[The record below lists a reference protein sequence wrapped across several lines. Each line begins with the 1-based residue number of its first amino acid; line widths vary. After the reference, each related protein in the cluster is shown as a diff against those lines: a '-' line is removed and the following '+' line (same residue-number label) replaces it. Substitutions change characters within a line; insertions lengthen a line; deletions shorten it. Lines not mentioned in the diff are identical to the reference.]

1 MSLDLSW
8 DLYRTFYTVAKCNSF
23 SKAADKLFVTQPTI
37 SYSIKQLETNLNTKL
52 FYRTPN
58 GAKLTSDGI
67 ELLDYVEKSFN
78 LLTTGER
85 NLIDSK
91 NFEHGKIS
99 IGVQSHIGK
108 FFLFP
113 FVEKFHKQYPNI
125 EINIISRNTEEMIE
139 FLENNNIDFMIDTS
153 PIDTV
158 YNNLKIVPLLYL
170 ENCFI
175 TNNKEDTG
183 IKTVNELNEYNLIL
197 PVKRSTPRKQLDSVC
212 AQHQTELIP
221 FMTIETTEMLIDAVK
236 KNMGVGYVIRQAV
249 ENELRE
255 GKLFEI
261 KVNEELPVLK
271 LNVVYIEEYLTH
283 IPKKFIKDIRNT
295 YKEYMK

>member
-8 DLYRTFYTVAKCNSF
+8 DLYRTFYTVAKCNNF
-23 SKAADKLFVTQPTI
+23 SKAAEKLFVTQPTI

-58 GAKLTSDGI
+58 GARLTQDGV
-67 ELLDYVEKSFN
+67 ELLNYVEKSYN
-78 LLTTGER
+78 ILISGER
-85 NLIDSK
+85 NLIDCK

-113 FVEKFHKQYPNI
+113 FIEKFHTKYPNI
-125 EINIISRNTEEMIE
+125 EINIVSRNTEEMIE

-153 PIDTV
+153 PIDTI
-158 YNNLKIVPLLYL
+158 YNNLKIEPLISL

-175 TNNKEDTG
+175 SSKRESSK
-183 IKTVNELNEYNLIL
+183 IFSLKELNTYNLIL
-197 PVKRSTPRKQLDSVC
+197 PVKRSTPRKQLDSIC
-212 AQHQTELIP
+212 QQNETDLIP

-236 KNMGVGYVIRQAV
+236 KDMGIGYVIRQAV
-249 ENELRE
+249 EKDLEKEN
-255 GKLFEI
+255 LFEI
-261 KVNEELPVLK
+261 KIKEKLPTLE
-271 LNVVYIEEYLTH
+271 LNVVYIDEYLTH
-283 IPKKFIKDIRNT
+283 IPRKFIKDIRKT
-295 YKEYMK
+295 YKNI